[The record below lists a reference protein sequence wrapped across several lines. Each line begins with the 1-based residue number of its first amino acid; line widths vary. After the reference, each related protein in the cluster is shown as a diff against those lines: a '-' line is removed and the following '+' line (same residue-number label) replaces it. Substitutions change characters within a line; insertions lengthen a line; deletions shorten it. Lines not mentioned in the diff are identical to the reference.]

1 MKCRKGGNTLEK
13 SLDWKNA
20 ALEWSLSPYNIS
32 VVVVLILLRYMFGFS
47 NLLVLDLLQA
57 LLFLETASLFT
68 AVAFSTRKWNDI
80 KSHPWQIIL
89 SVFLIAVGTLALVKG
104 ETGGT
109 IHGWTFSMVVNGYLA
124 AMVSITISGRLIKLA
139 GSVSPALVLG
149 SSFFMVIIM
158 GTGLLLLPNSTPGG
172 ISPLDAL
179 FTSASATC
187 VTGLIVLD
195 TGTDFTFTGQVI
207 ILLLIQIGG
216 LGLMT
221 FAAFFAMSFGQQIG
235 LAGTQNLSRLMDSE
249 FTNDLKHILLSIL
262 TWTLIIETLG
272 ALLLYNTWSARGVTD
287 WSTTNTVWQSIFHS
301 ISAFCNAGFSLNSNN
316 LEYFADS
323 PATSLV
329 IGSLIVL
336 GGLGFMLLTTVGR
349 HWLFRI
355 REGRH
360 RALPVQTRLVLLIT
374 SILIVLG
381 TGLFLALEWNNS
393 LQGMTIWQKL
403 ANSYLQGV
411 TARTAGFNTVPT
423 SSLLSPVKWLF
434 LVLMFIGASPGGT
447 GGGVK
452 TTTIGLLFLSL
463 RSLIFRRKSPEVW
476 KRQIPNFDLQRA
488 GAVLLIG
495 MATFGISSF
504 LLLVTETHSGNQF
517 SEMDYIFESMSA
529 FGTVGLST
537 GVTGY
542 LSTAGKW
549 IIIITM
555 FIGRIAPATLAAAT
569 SRVKTALY
577 SYPEARITIG

>member
-1 MKCRKGGNTLEK
+1 M
-13 SLDWKNA
+13 A
-20 ALEWSLSPYNIS
+20 
-32 VVVVLILLRYMFGFS
+32 
-47 NLLVLDLLQA
+47 
-57 LLFLETASLFT
+57 
-68 AVAFSTRKWNDI
+68 
-80 KSHPWQIIL
+80 
-89 SVFLIAVGTLALVKG
+89 
-104 ETGGT
+104 
-109 IHGWTFSMVVNGYLA
+109 
-124 AMVSITISGRLIKLA
+124 SITIFGKLVKLA
-139 GSVSPALVLG
+139 GNVSPALVLG
-149 SSFFMVIIM
+149 SSFFLVIIM
-158 GTGLLLLPNSTPGG
+158 GTILLLTPRATTDG
-172 ISPLDAL
+172 ISPVDAL

-187 VTGLIVLD
+187 VTGLIVVD
-195 TGTDFTFTGQVI
+195 TGTDFTFIGQVI

-221 FAAFFAMSFGQQIG
+221 FAAFFAMSFGQQMG
-235 LAGTQNLSRLMDSE
+235 LAGVRNLSRLMDSE

-262 TWTLIIETLG
+262 TWTIIIETVG
-272 ALLLYNTWSARGVTD
+272 ALLLYNTWSAMEITG
-287 WSTTNTVWQSIFHS
+287 WSTTDTVWQSIFHS
-301 ISAFCNAGFSLNSNN
+301 VSAFCNAGFSLNSSN
-316 LEYFADS
+316 LENFADS
-323 PATSLV
+323 PATSLI
-329 IGSLIVL
+329 IGTLIVL

-349 HWLFRI
+349 HWLLRI

-360 RALPVQTRLVLLIT
+360 RILPVQTRFVLLIT

-381 TGLFLALEWNNS
+381 TGLFLTLEWNNS
-393 LQGMTIWQKL
+393 LEGMTIWQKL

-411 TARTAGFNTVPT
+411 TTRTAGFNTIPT
-423 SSLLSPVKWLF
+423 SSLLSPVKWFF
-434 LVLMFIGASPGGT
+434 LVFMFIGASPGGT

-463 RSLIFRRKSPEVW
+463 RSLLFRRKSPEIW
-476 KRQIPNFDLQRA
+476 NRKIPNFDLQRA

-495 MATFGISSF
+495 MATFGVSS
-504 LLLVTETHSGNQF
+504 LLLLITETHSGNQF
-517 SEMDYIFESMSA
+517 SDMDYIFESMSA